1 MAIKKVYYNGNSKI
15 IQALC
20 TAVDDLIDGGG
31 GGGSTVTI
39 TPALSSGTKVA
50 DYSIDGVSDALYAP
64 TQPTKTSDLTNDSN
78 YVSDASY
85 VHTDNN
91 YTTAEQTKLADI
103 ESGAQA
109 NVQSNWNESDSSAD
123 DYIKNK
129 PAIYNAVDL
138 IVGDT
143 NKLTK
148 IYNGLDSSGG
158 QGAAAVITFQTTSGT
173 VAFLTDL
180 PAKLSDLVDDVV
192 SGNYLPLSGGIM
204 NGQIKI
210 HGASVPSVSS
220 ATYMLTLDDG
230 VADDKPISEI
240 PLSSVTVG
248 NASKLG
254 NASADVNATGSTI
267 VKRNVSGYIYGVYF
281 NQSSADESGTFAS
294 NAYYMLWLNAAD
306 GRFFRKVTINALYD
320 LFHRAYWNNGSGS
333 YNFGYTTGNVGSLG
347 GQLISYNSNA
357 SGYTRMYASAFNSP
371 SCKFLKEN
379 VRDITIEDARK
390 VFDLRPVFFDYKE
403 PYGEKGQ
410 QGLIAEEAYK
420 VLPSIVDKGEDWD
433 ISEDADE
440 YNQEQI
446 EEHFMDVSGDI
457 PSIEYSKIVP
467 YLIKIVQDQEQR
479 ICDLE
484 NRIAD
489 LEGMKVSVWK
499 EQ

>member
-15 IQALC
+15 ISALC
-20 TAVDDLIDGGG
+20 TSINDLIDSG

-39 TPALSSGTKVA
+39 TPTLSTGTKIA
-50 DYSIDGVSDALYAP
+50 DYEIDGVQDALYAP

-91 YTTAEQTKLADI
+91 YTTAEQTKLAGI

-109 NVQSNWNESDSSAD
+109 NVQANWNESDSSAD

-143 NKLTK
+143 SKLTK
-148 IYNGLDSSGG
+148 IYNGLDSGGG

-173 VAFLTDL
+173 VAFLADIPT
-180 PAKLSDLVDDVV
+180 KLSELTDDVV
-192 SGNYLPLSGGIM
+192 SGNYLPLAGGTMTGALTIGVNNGLKFATGTENANPQYLLTMDAFASGGAVKWCTA
-204 NGQIKI
+204 Q
-210 HGASVPSVSS
+210 
-220 ATYMLTLDDG
+220 
-230 VADDKPISEI
+230 
-240 PLSSVTVG
+240 
-248 NASKLG
+248 
-254 NASADVNATGSTI
+254 VNAYANSI
-267 VKRNVSGYIYGVYF
+267 VKRNASGYIYGAYF
-281 NQSSADESGTFAS
+281 NQSSADETTSF
-294 NAYYMLWLNAAD
+294 D
-306 GRFFRKVTINALYD
+306 GGNVSYVWYAQGDGFFRKVQIGEFYD
-320 LFHRAYWNNGSGS
+320 TMHRAYFRNGTVS

-433 ISEDADE
+433 ISEAADE

-446 EEHFMDVSGDI
+446 EEHFMDVSGEI

-467 YLIKIVQDQEQR
+467 YLIRIVQDQEQR

-489 LEGMKVSVWK
+489 LEGVNVSVGK